1 LDGNVGVVS
10 VLALASV
17 VCFAGIIHP
26 FKPFK
31 KRWVA
36 LVSFLACFVLVGV
49 IAPKKAPTAADV
61 PEPNTR
67 SLDASEDDGKFWVT
81 SERLNRRTCPSDSCG
96 VVGQY
101 FFREA
106 ATILERREGWA
117 RVTKLY
123 DASCVNGRSQ
133 YVDTGNAACDPANGI
148 TDGQFAEWVSAEYL
162 SDTRPPDPAA
172 GASGIEELVAG
183 SDDFARYRTA
193 FAEAAQSLIAQG
205 QCSEDDF
212 REMGGWMKSVNNHR
226 NQPVYFTYCGGS
238 TLANR
243 LYLNAETGELFR

>member
-1 LDGNVGVVS
+1 MDGNVGVVS

-17 VCFAGIIHP
+17 VCFAGIVYP
-26 FKPFK
+26 FKPFR

-49 IAPKKAPTAADV
+49 FAPKNTPTEPAVPDTNSRPWAA
-61 PEPNTR
+61 T
-67 SLDASEDDGKFWVT
+67 EDDGKFWVT

-96 VVGQY
+96 VVGQF
-101 FFREA
+101 FFREG
-106 ATILERREGWA
+106 TTVLERRDGWA
-117 RVTKLY
+117 RVTELY

-133 YVDTGNAACDPANGI
+133 YVDTGNAACEPANGI
-148 TDGQFAEWVSAEYL
+148 TEGQFAEWVSAEYL

-172 GASGIEELVAG
+172 GASGAEELISG

-205 QCSEDDF
+205 RCSERDF
-212 REMGGWMKSVNNHR
+212 RDMGGWVKSSNHR
-226 NQPVYFTYCGGS
+226 NQPIYFTYCGGS
-238 TLANR
+238 TVANR
-243 LYLNAETGELFR
+243 LYLNADTGEVFR